1 MSKILIIGTSL
12 DPDSRS
18 QLLARV
24 AAQITA
30 SLGHTAEYVDMRELE
45 LPMAGPADS
54 WDDPRVKVLQ
64 RRLEQ
69 HHRIILAVP
78 IYNFDVNAATKNWLE
93 LIGGKWLE
101 DATVGFI
108 CAAGGRGSYMS
119 VMGFAN
125 ALQLDFRAWIV
136 PRFVYVTGN
145 EWNTD
150 EPNADVLERIHG
162 LVKAVV
168 NGPKRGE

>member
-18 QLLARV
+18 QLLAKV
-24 AAQITA
+24 ATQIA
-30 SLGHTAEYVDMRELE
+30 ESLGHDVKYMDLREFE

-54 WDDPRVKVLQ
+54 WDDPRVKALKKRTEVY
-64 RRLEQ
+64 
-69 HHRIILAVP
+69 HKIILTVP
-78 IYNFDVNAATKNWLE
+78 IYNFDVNAAAKNWLE

-108 CAAGGRGSYMS
+108 CAAGGRASYMS

-145 EWNTD
+145 EWNAD
-150 EPNADVLERIHG
+150 EPNADVLERIRG
-162 LVKAVV
+162 LVQAVA
-168 NGPKRGE
+168 NGPKRDG